1 MRHMDRAGGN
11 MSRRRMIMMLSVS
24 ALGLAYSGLLFW
36 LQTLT
41 GTNKGDGI
49 IGVMLGLFIS
59 AHPAAGFLDMFFF
72 EKEARYRFSL
82 KWSALWWLLLDLLV
96 LLIGWYVISLGLIR
110 LLGKGGYGGFPV

>member
-1 MRHMDRAGGN
+1 
-11 MSRRRMIMMLSVS
+11 MIMMLSVS
-24 ALGLAYSGLLFW
+24 ALGLTYSGLLYW

-72 EKEARYRFSL
+72 EKDAQYQFSL
-82 KWSALWWLLLDLLV
+82 RWSALLWLLLDLLV
-96 LLIGWYVISLGLIR
+96 LLLGWYVIFIGLTR
-110 LLGKGGYGGFPV
+110 LLGRGGYGWFPV